1 MKTGRLNE
9 QMLKE
14 MQLSF
19 ELTEQRELASGRRKP
34 GKQAPPPVASKQKVI
49 PKASSAPAEIS
60 PPKMQK
66 VQMESP
72 QKSKTKKKAAQ
83 KRPVPNKETIPDS
96 SPSTK
101 RPKKDVSTPGK
112 SPKAKFQTISKKP
125 VVMETFNITVPKKLK
140 KGPKEKVSSTN
151 GKLYNISS

>member
-1 MKTGRLNE
+1 
-9 QMLKE
+9 MLKE

-34 GKQAPPPVASKQKVI
+34 GRSAPPPVASKQKVI

-83 KRPVPNKETIPDS
+83 KRPVSNKETIPDS
-96 SPSTK
+96 SPSKK
-101 RPKKDVSTPGK
+101 RPKKDVTTPGK
-112 SPKAKFQTISKKP
+112 SPKAKFQTIPTKP
-125 VVMETFNITVPKKLK
+125 VVMETFNIPVPKKLK
-140 KGPKEKVSSTN
+140 KGHKGKVSGKN